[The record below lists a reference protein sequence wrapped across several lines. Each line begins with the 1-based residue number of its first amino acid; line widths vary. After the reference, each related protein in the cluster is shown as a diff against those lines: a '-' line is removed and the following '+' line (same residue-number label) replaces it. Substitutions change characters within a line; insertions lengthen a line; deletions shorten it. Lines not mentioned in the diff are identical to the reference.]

1 MTQISRTLLAG
12 IATMVLFATSP
23 NANATNGI
31 DAARACEGNPKCV
44 SMFDK
49 DGSVT
54 IIIDGKVIICASPK
68 SECTIGRKHKA
79 KNGQTFYEGGSNGR
93 NGDSN
98 AGVSGGQGNG
108 GGSGGNNGGYNG
120 MTGSANMNNAGV
132 SAGGGGSGTIN

>member
-31 DAARACEGNPKCV
+31 DAARACENNPKCV

-54 IIIDGKVIICASPK
+54 IVVGGKVIICASPK
-68 SECTIGRKHKA
+68 AQCTTGRKHKPN
-79 KNGQTFYEGGSNGR
+79 NGQTSYEGGSNGK
-93 NGDSN
+93 NQGSN
-98 AGVSGGQGNG
+98 AGASGGKGNG
-108 GGSGGNNGGYNG
+108 GGSDGGGNSGAN
-120 MTGSANMNNAGV
+120 TGSANTNNAGM
-132 SAGGGGSGTIN
+132 SAGGGNSGTIN